1 MAKVLPLPL
10 LHGLSAPS
18 PAKLVKYELHKGL
31 LHLVSLHDL
40 MAGVKVKV
48 GVAVK
53 LLLEQLLALLI
64 LVTLIGLELAST
76 KIINQGLEEL
86 REQWVVPNLQP
97 QQKLLV

>member
-10 LHGLSAPS
+10 LHGLSALS
-18 PAKLVKYELHKGL
+18 PVKLAKHEPHKEL

-86 REQWVVPNLQP
+86 LEQWVVPNLQP